1 MIGVVSCS
9 FYIRYR
15 TILPILVVR
24 TPSRMRLKRAVGP
37 TLATKYATD
46 IADLC
51 YAIRNEEL
59 IPRTLLKNGKRSA
72 TFFLASRSKSLSNGR
87 APHSNNTPRSPPKSN
102 DCNQCASNPLQVQ
115 DEQNGATTSLTRE
128 LGSLRRDIT
137 QLKSEVMSLR
147 NSSSS
152 ETYLLYVRLKNM
164 VSSDLC
170 ESLLNTILNCPTICY
185 SVIRKTST
193 ILLRVRI
200 LTCYLHSALTSTNP
214 HVATVSLWKSCRTIT
229 TPNSATIS
237 DGATTPNR
245 SCPAQFDPS
254 TTLNLTTWNC

>member
-1 MIGVVSCS
+1 MDALVGIGVNPDLPRENLVAALLQSCTEDS
-9 FYIRYR
+9 LRGMRVTLFD
-15 TILPILVVR
+15 TALNMGLAHPKDVLVKRV
-24 TPSRMRLKRAVGP
+24 KRAVGP

-115 DEQNGATTSLTRE
+115 DEQNGAITCLTRE
-128 LGSLRRDIT
+128 LGSLRRDVT

-152 ETYLLYVRLKNM
+152 ETRVLYVRLKNI
-164 VSSDLC
+164 V
-170 ESLLNTILNCPTICY
+170 
-185 SVIRKTST
+185 
-193 ILLRVRI
+193 
-200 LTCYLHSALTSTNP
+200 
-214 HVATVSLWKSCRTIT
+214 
-229 TPNSATIS
+229 
-237 DGATTPNR
+237 
-245 SCPAQFDPS
+245 
-254 TTLNLTTWNC
+254 